1 MNTEVEIKPTIIYSS
16 YTDAQKRATQKYR
29 VANKDKVNE
38 RRKLYYQQRK
48 GKDPDFLEYKRNKAR
63 EYYQR
68 KKDKIEIKECT
79 GLIDTVCNAMD
90 KKEIFEPLI
99 EPVIEQVIV
108 KPRRIYKKAMKKI
121 VDMLVEENLKEVNP
135 VIEEEVK
142 IEPIMSTKVKKPR
155 TIKAKPTKGDVH
167 SAEVI
172 GIVHDGAILKLQING
187 EDFVFQ
193 HDPTKAIKF
202 EEPKEESKGAEYVKT
217 ARKRVNMSKFAKKI

>member
-48 GKDPDFLEYKRNKAR
+48 GKDPEFLEYKRNKAR

-68 KKDKIEIKECT
+68 KKEKTEIKECT
-79 GLIDTVCNAMD
+79 GLIDTVCDAME
-90 KKEIFEPLI
+90 KEEIFEPVI
-99 EPVIEQVIV
+99 EPVIE
-108 KPRRIYKKAMKKI
+108 KPKRTYKKAMKKI
-121 VDMLVEENLKEVNP
+121 VDTLVEENLKEVKP

-142 IEPIMSTKVKKPR
+142 IEPIMTKVKKLK
-155 TIKAKPTKGDVH
+155 TIKAKPTKDVH

-172 GIVHDGAILKLQING
+172 GIVHDGAILKLQVNG
-187 EDFVFQ
+187 EDFIFQ
-193 HDPTKAIKF
+193 HDPTKAIK
-202 EEPKEESKGAEYVKT
+202 P
-217 ARKRVNMSKFAKKI
+217 ARKRVNMAKFAKKI